1 LIHFYK
7 RIIMTRSKAVALC
20 NNFLKLSRGSTSSCG
35 IGSVRYSSSGTGDDA
50 QVNIPMIKKME
61 RICRNYIDQLEK
73 PGGKPY
79 NIQNF
84 MMMYIFGSTTN
95 THYRTKLFDHWPTY
109 LEDFNECKEIMG
121 YRYPETL
128 VDEFLTLKVPT
139 DAKILDVA
147 CGPGNVAF
155 ILKDHGYSNIDGL
168 DPSSGLLAAA
178 MEKKLY
184 QETICCY
191 VSPDEKTPIVDNKYD
206 VLLCSAGMFPGSI
219 VPQAFTEL
227 LRITKP
233 GGIIAWNIADGYEG
247 FNDFFTTYDEIYQKL
262 IKDGSWAE
270 VQGVKKLENMLFED
284 AGYTYVMK
292 KL

>member
-7 RIIMTRSKAVALC
+7 RIKMARSKLLTLTKNLRSV
-20 NNFLKLSRGSTSSCG
+20 SRTNGFQAT
-35 IGSVRYSSSGTGDDA
+35 SVRHNSDQAGQVA
-50 QVNIPMIKKME
+50 QVNIPMIQKME

-95 THYRTKLFDHWPTY
+95 TEYRTKLFDHWPTY

-128 VDEFLTLKVPT
+128 CEEFLTLNIGKE
-139 DAKILDVA
+139 AKILDVA

-155 ILKDHGYSNIDGL
+155 ILKQKGYTNMDGL
-168 DPSSGLLAAA
+168 DPSSGLLDAA
-178 MEKKLY
+178 MKKELY
-184 QETICCY
+184 NKTICCY
-191 VSPDEKTPIVDNKYD
+191 VTPDDPTPIEDNTYD

-247 FNDFFTTYDEIYQKL
+247 FNDFFLTYDAIYKQL
-262 IKDGSWAE
+262 ISDGRWEE
-270 VQGVKKLENMLFED
+270 VRPVKKLENMLFED
-284 AGYTYVMK
+284 AGYTYVMR

>member
-1 LIHFYK
+1 
-7 RIIMTRSKAVALC
+7 MVRSSALVLGRGLLNLNRSSRLAV
-20 NNFLKLSRGSTSSCG
+20 GSIRQSSA
-35 IGSVRYSSSGTGDDA
+35 SSGDKESDI
-50 QVNIPMIKKME
+50 QVNIPMIRKME

-73 PGGKPY
+73 PGGKQF

-95 THYRTKLFDHWPTY
+95 TEYRTRLFNHWPTY

-128 VDEFLTLKVPT
+128 VEEFLSLDVAKNK

-155 ILKDHGYSNIDGL
+155 ILKDHGYANMDGL

-178 MEKKLY
+178 MEKGLY
-184 QETICCY
+184 KKTFCCY
-191 VSPDEKTPIVDNKYD
+191 VSPDEETPIEDNQYD

-247 FNDFFTTYDEIYQKL
+247 FNDFFLNYNEIYNQL
-262 IKDGSWAE
+262 IKEGKWEE
-270 VQGVKKLENMLFED
+270 VRPVKKLENMLFDD